1 MVIFTPHQLVDL
13 QVFVVPREK
22 WVLSRRLYRHNIVE
36 EGISFGF
43 VR

>member
-1 MVIFTPHQLVDL
+1 MVLRFTMQLVDL

-22 WVLSRRLYRHNIVE
+22 WVLSRRLYRHNIIE